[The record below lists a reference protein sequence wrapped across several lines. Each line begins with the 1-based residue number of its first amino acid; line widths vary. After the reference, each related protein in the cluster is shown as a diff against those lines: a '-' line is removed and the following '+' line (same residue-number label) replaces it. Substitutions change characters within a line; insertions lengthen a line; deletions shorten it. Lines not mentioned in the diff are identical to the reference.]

1 MTTDAVS
8 MAGNRIAMLVT
19 AFWPDKPALWFAQL
33 DGLFRTNGITDD
45 ESKFWHVVSNLD
57 NAHAAE
63 VEDVITNPPAEG
75 KYLRLKEE
83 LIKRLSASREQRI
96 RQLIEREEMGDRK
109 PAQFLR
115 HLRSLAGTSV
125 PNEFLRALRI
135 ARLPA
140 HLPPILTT
148 QEGMPLDKL
157 AELAD
162 RVFEVTP
169 RPQVATASA
178 SDPLMATLLQRVE
191 DLTRQVAALSA
202 ACDARSRSRG
212 RSRGSSRR
220 SSRNS
225 SPHST
230 DDRLCWYHRRFG
242 ARASK
247 CREPCSYRPSPHENP

>member
-1 MTTDAVS
+1 MATDQTS
-8 MAGNRIAMLVT
+8 TAGNRIAMRVT

-45 ESKFWHVVSNLD
+45 ESKFWHVLSNLD
-57 NAHAAE
+57 NTHAAE

-75 KYLRLKEE
+75 KYTRLKEE
-83 LIKRLSASREQRI
+83 LIRRLSASREQRI

-125 PNEFLRALRI
+125 PDEFLRTLWI
-135 ARLPA
+135 SRLPA

-148 QEGMPLDKL
+148 QEGMSLDNL
-157 AELAD
+157 AALAD

-169 RPQVATASA
+169 RPQVAAATA
-178 SDPLMATLLQRVE
+178 SDPLMNTLLQRVE
-191 DLTRQVAALSA
+191 ELTQQVAALSTA
-202 ACDARSRSRG
+202 RDARSRYRG
-212 RSRGSSRR
+212 RSRSNSRR
-220 SSRNS
+220 SFRSG

-230 DDRLCWYHRRFG
+230 DGRLCWYHSRFG
-242 ARASK
+242 AKASK
-247 CREPCSYRPSPHENP
+247 CREPCSYRPPQQENP